1 MCVYVIY
8 IYMYIF
14 IISKAIDMP
23 WDSLNLNGYLPVTF
37 QVDSTVDATRAGW
50 MKAMQCPVES

>member
-1 MCVYVIY
+1 
-8 IYMYIF
+8 
-14 IISKAIDMP
+14 MP